1 MNGTAWGWGLG
12 LTLAI
17 APAMAQAPTVPWKE
31 VRGRGVTVQ
40 LPPSFEG
47 GDLEGERPEVLQ
59 RLRLLGQDFEPTV
72 RAIEANRSAFI
83 LYAFDRQR
91 GPTGALTNLN
101 IGFAK
106 VPSNLPLATVVDL
119 NLKELPKP
127 FRVVSRQIQGETAIL
142 KLEATIETFRLSQL
156 QYFVRRGNAVY
167 VLTYTTERG
176 EFPAREAVFRQ
187 SAASFRVE

>member
-1 MNGTAWGWGLG
+1 MNGTAWGLG

-17 APAMAQAPTVPWKE
+17 APAIAQAPTAPWKE
-31 VRGRGVTVQ
+31 VRGRGVAVR
-40 LPPSFEG
+40 LPPTFEG

-101 IGFAK
+101 VGVAK
-106 VPSNLPLATVVDL
+106 VPSNLSLATVVDL
-119 NLKELPKP
+119 NLKGLPKP
-127 FRVVSRQIQGETAIL
+127 FRVVSRQIRGETATL
-142 KLEATIETFRLSQL
+142 KLESAIETLRLSQL
-156 QYFVRRGNAVY
+156 QHFVRRGNAVY
-167 VLTYTTERG
+167 VLTYTTERS
-176 EFPAREAVFRQ
+176 EFAAREPAFRQ

>member
-1 MNGTAWGWGLG
+1 MNRTSLGWGLA
-12 LTLAI
+12 LTI
-17 APAMAQAPTVPWKE
+17 ALGPAVAQTPTATWKE
-31 VRGRGVTVQ
+31 VRGRGVSVQ

-47 GDLEGERPEVLQ
+47 GDLEGEMPEVLQ

-101 IGFAK
+101 IGAAK

-127 FRVVSRQIQGETAIL
+127 FRVVSRQIQGETATL

-156 QYFVRRGNAVY
+156 QYFVRRGNTVY

-176 EFPAREAVFRQ
+176 EFAAREPVFRQ
-187 SAASFRVE
+187 SAASFRNE